1 LSAFE
6 LAPQL
11 IVETMPLQNASA
23 VAGKNS
29 TMIRRESGELAAK
42 IILAKMKGPDF
53 VDACHVALE
62 LGHLNSVSLLPYY
75 RCRKLLDF
83 HLEARKVSADR
94 WPDVISMFHQGRDA
108 ILTRSEVWA
117 RYMPKP
123 ANDNDRFKVTWFDDV
138 DRSPAKEWIVKGIIG
153 ASEFSLWVAKPGTA
167 KSVLLC
173 DIGYHIAAG
182 IDWHGRK
189 VQRSL
194 VVFFAAERKALTE
207 RRVAAWAKR
216 HGVTGIPFAVVGGKL
231 DLTNGLIDAKALAFA
246 IKQCEQKTGLP
257 CHLVIL
263 DTVTRTFGAGDQNSS
278 KDMQRFIK
286 SADELTLATG
296 AHVAAIHHSGWV
308 GDRGKGAVDLDGAV
322 DVSFGISVVGSGLAK
337 VFKLECTGAN
347 DGDEG
352 TVTAFKLESV
362 ELGADGD
369 GNVTT
374 APVVVQADAA
384 KQDGSNLKGNT
395 AKALESLK
403 RAIEAHGEC
412 PPNGSPGFEDDV
424 PTVTRDQWRDQFYAD
439 TRVKESEIPE
449 STLRS
454 RFNRAIDELV
464 NNGEQVG
471 AAGER
476 FWLTVACV
484 A

>member
-1 LSAFE
+1 M
-6 LAPQL
+6 
-11 IVETMPLQNASA
+11 T
-23 VAGKNS
+23 
-29 TMIRRESGELAAK
+29 
-42 IILAKMKGPDF
+42 
-53 VDACHVALE
+53 ALE
-62 LGHLNSVSLLPYY
+62 VKDFKAVSSKPKIDKNALALKAINDNWKGNSVSAATAAA
-75 RCRKLLDF
+75 LDTGMLVAGCMLAHNKAKDNVLRGF
-83 HLEARKVSADR
+83 EIRKVDEKWWSTVCEAFE
-94 WPDVISMFHQGRDA
+94 SGRSSLVTTA
-108 ILTRSEVWA
+108 ELHERFFS
-117 RYMPKP
+117 P
-123 ANDNDRFKVTWFDDV
+123 ANDNSKDRFQITWFDDV
-138 DRSPAKEWIVKGIIG
+138 DKSPAKEWIVKGIIG
-153 ASEFSLWVAKPGTA
+153 AAEFSLWVAKPGTA

-173 DIGYHIAAG
+173 DIGCHIAAG

-189 VQRSL
+189 VKQSL

-246 IKQCEQKTGLP
+246 IKQCEEKTGLP

-263 DTVTRTFGAGDQNSS
+263 DTVTRTFGSGDQNSS

-347 DGDEG
+347 DGEEG
-352 TVTAFKLESV
+352 VVTAFKLESV
-362 ELGADGD
+362 GLGKDAD

-384 KQDGSNLKGNT
+384 KQDGSNLKGNA
-395 AKALESLK
+395 AKALDALATVIDEDGES
-403 RAIEAHGEC
+403 
-412 PPNGSPGFEDDV
+412 PPAGSPGFPEDIVAARRDV
-424 PTVTRDQWRDQFYAD
+424 WRNRFYAD
-439 TRVKESEIPE
+439 ALAKEPKVTEE
-449 STLRS
+449 TLRQ
-454 RFNRAIDELV
+454 RFSRAIKELTTAGQIASV
-464 NNGEQVG
+464 GEW
-471 AAGER
+471 
-476 FWLTVACV
+476 FWIV
-484 A
+484 